1 MTKRKSTRHT
11 TTRTERGKT
20 RAHKELFGH
29 DSPYGHKVQ
38 KDKTKTI
45 PRKSKHKNLKKIP
58 PIKYEGPWSK
68 DLV

>member
-38 KDKTKTI
+38 KDKTKYN
-45 PRKSKHKNLKKIP
+45 RKNLKKVP

-68 DLV
+68 DLDL